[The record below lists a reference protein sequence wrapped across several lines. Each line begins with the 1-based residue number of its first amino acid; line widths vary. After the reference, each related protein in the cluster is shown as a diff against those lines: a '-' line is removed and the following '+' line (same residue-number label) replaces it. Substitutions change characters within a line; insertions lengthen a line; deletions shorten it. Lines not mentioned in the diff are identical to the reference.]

1 MSILVTG
8 ATGTIGSLVV
18 QGLAAAGA
26 EVSAFVRTSGKQRFP
41 AGVKEVVGDLTDV
54 ASLRAALSSVRT
66 LFLLNAVTPDE
77 VTQALVALNLA
88 REAGI
93 ERVVYLSVIHA
104 DKFTNV
110 PHFTGKH
117 TVERMIESLDI
128 PATILRPAYFMQN
141 ERMVQQVI
149 QGYGVYPMPI
159 GSTGVAMID
168 ARDIADVAVAELLRR
183 DRAPAPSPRAT
194 LDLVG
199 PELLTGASV
208 AKIWSAALGREVTYG
223 GLRRGNGLLDEVG
236 VLAQRT
242 AEHGL
247 QAIRCAVRTVHAEL
261 LNSRHHQAHVV
272 GKPGWPQRGHL
283 SFEGRHVVSAVSHF
297 ATERG
302 TPDLGHRRSSQPLGP
317 DQLQRHTR

>member
-1 MSILVTG
+1 MSILVIG

-26 EVSAFVRTSGKQRFP
+26 EVSAFVRTPGKQRFP
-41 AGVKEVVGDLTDV
+41 ADVKEVVGDLTDV
-54 ASLRAALSSVRT
+54 PSLRAALSSVRT

-149 QGYGVYPMPI
+149 QGPGVYPMPI
-159 GSTGVAMID
+159 GSAGVAMID
-168 ARDIADVAVAELLRR
+168 ARDIADIAVAELLRR
-183 DRAPAPSPRAT
+183 DRAPAPLPRAT
-194 LDLVG
+194 LELVG
-199 PELLTGASV
+199 PEPLTGESA
-208 AKIWSAALGREVTYG
+208 ADIWSAALGRAVTYG
-223 GLRRGNGLLDEVG
+223 GDDLSAFEGQMASFGPSWLAYDMRLMMAGIQKFGMRGSDGAAD
-236 VLAQRT
+236 R
-242 AEHGL
+242 L
-247 QAIRCAVRTVHAEL
+247 QAIL
-261 LNSRHHQAHVV
+261 
-272 GKPGWPQRGHL
+272 
-283 SFEGRHVVSAVSHF
+283 GR
-297 ATERG
+297 
-302 TPDLGHRRSSQPLGP
+302 PLRKYI
-317 DQLQRHTR
+317 DFVKEAIAAS

>member
-8 ATGTIGSLVV
+8 ATGTIGSLIV

-26 EVSAFVRTSGKQRFP
+26 KVNAFVRTPGKQSFP
-41 AGVKEVVGDLTDV
+41 AGAKEVVGDLTDV
-54 ASLRAALSSVRT
+54 PSLRAALSSVRT

-159 GSTGVAMID
+159 GSAGVAMID

-183 DRAPAPSPRAT
+183 DRAPAPLPRAT
-194 LDLVG
+194 LELVG
-199 PELLTGASV
+199 PELLTGESV

-223 GLRRGNGLLDEVG
+223 GDDVAAFEGQMAS
-236 VLAQRT
+236 LAPSWLAYDMRLMMAGIQKFGM
-242 AEHGL
+242 HGADGAADRL
-247 QAIRCAVRTVHAEL
+247 QAML
-261 LNSRHHQAHVV
+261 
-272 GKPGWPQRGHL
+272 
-283 SFEGRHVVSAVSHF
+283 GR
-297 ATERG
+297 
-302 TPDLGHRRSSQPLGP
+302 PLRKYT
-317 DQLQRHTR
+317 DFVKEAIAAS

>member
-26 EVSAFVRTSGKQRFP
+26 EVSAFVRTSGKRSFP
-41 AGVKEVVGDLTDV
+41 AGVKELVGDLTDV
-54 ASLRAALSSVRT
+54 ASLRTALSSVRT

-128 PATILRPAYFMQN
+128 AATILRPAYFMQN

-183 DRAPAPSPRAT
+183 DRAPAPLPRAT
-194 LDLVG
+194 LELVG
-199 PELLTGASV
+199 PERLTGASV

-223 GLRRGNGLLDEVG
+223 GDDVAAFEGQMASVG
-236 VLAQRT
+236 PSWLAYDMRLMMAGIQKFGM
-242 AEHGL
+242 HGADGAADRL
-247 QAIRCAVRTVHAEL
+247 QAML
-261 LNSRHHQAHVV
+261 
-272 GKPGWPQRGHL
+272 
-283 SFEGRHVVSAVSHF
+283 GR
-297 ATERG
+297 
-302 TPDLGHRRSSQPLGP
+302 PLRKYTDFVKGAIAAS
-317 DQLQRHTR
+317 

>member
-26 EVSAFVRTSGKQRFP
+26 EVRAFVRTPGKQSFP

-54 ASLRAALSSVRT
+54 PSLRAALSSVRT

-77 VTQALVALNLA
+77 LTQALVALNLA

-93 ERVVYLSVIHA
+93 ERIVYLSVIHA

-149 QGYGVYPMPI
+149 QGYGIYPMPI

-168 ARDIADVAVAELLRR
+168 ARDIADAAVAELLRR
-183 DRAPAPSPRAT
+183 DRATAPSPRVT
-194 LDLVG
+194 LELVG
-199 PELLTGASV
+199 PELLTGESV
-208 AKIWSAALGREVTYG
+208 AKIWSASLGREVTYG
-223 GLRRGNGLLDEVG
+223 GDDVAAFEGQMATLGPSW
-236 VLAQRT
+236 LAYDMRLMMAGIQKFGM
-242 AEHGL
+242 HGADGAADRL
-247 QAIRCAVRTVHAEL
+247 QASL
-261 LNSRHHQAHVV
+261 
-272 GKPGWPQRGHL
+272 
-283 SFEGRHVVSAVSHF
+283 GR
-297 ATERG
+297 
-302 TPDLGHRRSSQPLGP
+302 PLRKYT
-317 DQLQRHTR
+317 DFVKEAIAAS